1 MCCQDKLAV
10 SDKINVTLT
19 SIYTVKHRRLAR
31 IPDAQDYIYHAI
43 RSRIQSTLLFQ
54 GIYLRNTD
62 AVSAILEF
70 KNLKIIKDLEGNL
83 TPLHAAAQMD
93 PPVEEI
99 VTQLVNQMQ
108 GDILKPDDKGQ
119 IPLHH
124 ALYTAWVSEPP
135 WEERP
140 EFANAIR
147 YLMRNMQRSDFD
159 IKDKDQKSPWDLLR
173 CKTAVPDCLCDSD
186 ECAADWI
193 RELRDTLE
201 PIGGPAIED
210 QVEGLAVFSPPAP
223 GTAQHRACVTTDG
236 TVGEFYH
243 APNEKTGQLQECIN
257 LKTPSIYK
265 MVYDPKHSCA
275 KILELSRRKE
285 ASQEF
290 TCRWIH
296 IPANNVS

>member
-1 MCCQDKLAV
+1 M
-10 SDKINVTLT
+10 TLT
-19 SIYTVKHRRLAR
+19 SVSTFKHRRLAR
-31 IPDAQDYIYHAI
+31 IPDAQDYIYEAI

-62 AVSAILEF
+62 VVSTILES
-70 KNLKIIKDLEGNL
+70 KNLKIIKDIEGNL

-108 GDILKPDDKGQ
+108 EDIVKPDDMGQ

-124 ALYTAWVSEPP
+124 ALYTAWMSEPS

-147 YLMRNMQRSDFD
+147 YLMRNMQRTDFD
-159 IKDKDQKSPWDLLR
+159 IKDKNQKSPWDLLK
-173 CKTAVPDCLCDSD
+173 CKTAVPNCLCDSN

-201 PIGGPAIED
+201 PIGGPACED
-210 QVEGLAVFSPPAP
+210 KVEGQTELTPPEP
-223 GTAQHRACVTTDG
+223 GTVQHRACVTTDG

-243 APNEKTGQLQECIN
+243 APNEKTRQLQECIN
-257 LKTPSIYK
+257 LKTPSIFK
-265 MVYDPKHSCA
+265 MMYDPQQGCA
-275 KILELSRRKE
+275 RILSRSRRKE

-290 TCRWIH
+290 KCRWIH